1 MQPTPR
7 LATPTLALMIAGIL
21 VLTAPALVFTAE
33 PMSQAANEPPPGNL
47 EQLDHFQH
55 QLEELKRRVQ
65 GMEGKLRES
74 ATARKGADQ
83 ARMEAERRLAEK
95 SQEVEHQRNETQRLQ
110 GEMIALERQIEEK
123 DAEIAR
129 LHMDRLDLQSERDKL
144 KDTLTEHEAQIARLD
159 DELHT
164 STKAHAELESRLAE
178 LQNQIPT
185 SQGGTLTPE
194 AARESAAEAFAVL
207 QEARQNPSTPP
218 DPATSDR
225 IQAAEDE
232 LQRRQF
238 TLAAALSAQGVYR
251 VRSNDTLAQIS
262 SRFYGSG
269 NQWHTLFEANHH
281 LLEDPDHLAPG
292 MSLVIP

>member
-1 MQPTPR
+1 
-7 LATPTLALMIAGIL
+7 MIAGIL

-33 PMSQAANEPPPGNL
+33 PTSQAANEAPPGNL

-55 QLEELKRRVQ
+55 QLEELKQRVQ

-95 SQEVEHQRNETQRLQ
+95 SQQVERQREETQRLQ
-110 GEMIALERQIEEK
+110 AEMIALERQVEEK

-129 LHMDRLDLQSERDKL
+129 LHMDTLDLQSERDKL
-144 KDTLTEHEAQIARLD
+144 KDKLAEHEDRIARLD
-159 DELHT
+159 EELHT
-164 STKAHAELESRLAE
+164 TTEAHAELESRLAE
-178 LQNQIPT
+178 IQSQLPT

-194 AARESAAEAFAVL
+194 AARESAAEAFALL
-207 QEARQNPSTPP
+207 QEAQQTPSSPP
-218 DPATSDR
+218 DPAARDR
-225 IQAAEDE
+225 IRAAEDA

-238 TLAAALSAQGVYR
+238 ILANTLSAQGVYR

-262 SRFYGSG
+262 NRLYGSG
-269 NQWHTLFEANHH
+269 NQWHTLFEANRH

-292 MSLVIP
+292 MTLVIP